1 MKVKVYPNPI
11 FDFAIGYMGGFDDV
25 PTKQDKFKPIKY
37 KNIQFED
44 ANGMM
49 VNMEDELYV
58 MNIEKKENQKRF
70 ESLLMDQIKENI
82 KSHHPYKKPDKI
94 EVVVGIN
101 MTNKR
106 LKEVDID
113 NLVKCILDCFN
124 ELVWEDDS
132 QIASLIA
139 SKHVI
144 EDDFVPQLSGIMIGV
159 RVLTEGRKMLNNIPI
174 FIMEEIVD
182 EAS

>member
-1 MKVKVYPNPI
+1 
-11 FDFAIGYMGGFDDV
+11 
-25 PTKQDKFKPIKY
+25 
-37 KNIQFED
+37 
-44 ANGMM
+44 
-49 VNMEDELYV
+49 
-58 MNIEKKENQKRF
+58 KKF
-70 ESLLMDQIKENI
+70 ESFLTDQIKENI
-82 KSHHPYKKPDKI
+82 KGHHPYKKSDKI

-124 ELVWEDDS
+124 GLVWEDDS

-139 SKHVI
+139 SKLVI

-159 RVLTEGRKMLNNIPI
+159 RVLTKERKMLNNIPI
-174 FIMEEIVD
+174 FMMEDLVD
-182 EAS
+182 GTKE